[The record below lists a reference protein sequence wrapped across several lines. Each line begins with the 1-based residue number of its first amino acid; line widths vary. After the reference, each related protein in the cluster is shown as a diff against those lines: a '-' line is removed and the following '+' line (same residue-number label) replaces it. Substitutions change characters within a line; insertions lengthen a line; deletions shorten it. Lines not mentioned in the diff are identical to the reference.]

1 MNGAKGDKG
10 DLGLQGLKGSQVLWR
25 LIYTQSRHFNFQTRL
40 GHLVFAF
47 MSYRVIKESQAY
59 QETKGRG
66 VRRCGLM
73 FYSCPFVVL
82 FLKFQDFTIS
92 LYYNFSLCCRASEV
106 FLDALGVQ
114 AWMEKRLGPS

>member
-66 VRRCGLM
+66 VRRCGLEC
-73 FYSCPFVVL
+73 FTVVPL
-82 FLKFQDFTIS
+82 WCFF
-92 LYYNFSLCCRASEV
+92 
-106 FLDALGVQ
+106 
-114 AWMEKRLGPS
+114 